1 MCVGHL
7 HQIFSLC
14 SYKCLLSGLW
24 YHCWHCFG
32 SPCRPH
38 CGPVLCFGLL
48 LLLLCLAPTEGC
60 LQEEEGRCQVHYQR
74 PFPGSSSSALES
86 DEPKGLC
93 YICYYSFNITQRI
106 RLCADKYNTLL
117 HRAYDIV
124 YSMCALVALCCQSH

>member
-1 MCVGHL
+1 MLILLTEQAHVLHEGFHVMLKCAMLSCVCAPEISLYIVCSGCL

-32 SPCRPH
+32 SPCHPH
-38 CGPVLCFGLL
+38 HGTVLYLGLL
-48 LLLLCLAPTEGC
+48 LLLLCLAPTEGY

-86 DEPKGLC
+86 DEPK
-93 YICYYSFNITQRI
+93 
-106 RLCADKYNTLL
+106 
-117 HRAYDIV
+117 V
-124 YSMCALVALCCQSH
+124 YTTSVTTH